1 MSSELSPRVNGERA
15 VAVLIPLLVLQLAL
29 LSLQIERPSG
39 TVLFRSWALA
49 AQAPVLSLSSRA
61 ARGIGDLWYDY
72 VWLVGAR
79 AENEA
84 LRHAVNRMTLLN
96 NAYEQSR
103 LENVRLRRLLALS
116 DPLPVEV
123 LGARVTARAP
133 SFLSNL
139 VTIDRGSRQGVR
151 VDAPVLSGEGIVG
164 RVLLVSADQA
174 QVQLISNPDA
184 AIGVMLEQSRT
195 PGVLSGTGDMLLE
208 LNYIG
213 NTDPVAVG
221 EVVLSSG
228 LDGIFPKGMSIGRVV
243 EVARGKG
250 VFQEIRVKPLV
261 DLIHLEEVAVLL
273 DPKDPE
279 TASRMP

>member
-84 LRHAVNRMTLLN
+84 LRHAVKRLSLLN

-139 VTIDRGSRQGVR
+139 VYIDRGSRQGVR

-195 PGVLSGTGDMLLE
+195 PGVLSGTGDALLE

-279 TASRMP
+279 TSSRMP

>member
-29 LSLQIERPSG
+29 LSLQVERPSG
-39 TVLFRSWALA
+39 TILFRSWTLA

-61 ARGIGDLWYDY
+61 ARGIGDLWYGY

-79 AENEA
+79 AENET
-84 LRHAVNRMTLLN
+84 LRHAVKRLTLLN

-116 DPLPVEV
+116 EPMQVHS

-279 TASRMP
+279 TSSGMP

>member
-1 MSSELSPRVNGERA
+1 MSSELSPRVNGERT
-15 VAVLIPLLVLQLAL
+15 VAVLIALLVLQLAL
-29 LSLQIERPSG
+29 LSLQIEKPSG
-39 TVLFRSWALA
+39 TILFRSWTLA
-49 AQAPVLSLSSRA
+49 AQAPVLSLSSQA
-61 ARGIGDLWYDY
+61 AHGISDLWHRY

-79 AENEA
+79 AENES
-84 LRHAVNRMTLLN
+84 LRDAVNRLSLLN
-96 NAYEQSR
+96 KAYEQSR

-116 DPLPVEV
+116 DPLPFEV
-123 LGARVTARAP
+123 LGARVTGRAP
-133 SFLSNL
+133 SFLANL

-151 VDAPVLSGEGIVG
+151 VDSPVLSGEGIVG

-184 AIGVMLEQSRT
+184 AIGVMLEHSRT

-213 NTDPVAVG
+213 DTNPVAVG

-228 LDGIFPKGMSIGRVV
+228 LDGIFPKGMSVGRVV

-250 VFQEIRVKPLV
+250 VFQEIRVEPLV
-261 DLIHLEEVAVLL
+261 DLIHLEEVAVIL
-273 DPKDPE
+273 DPKGHE
-279 TASRMP
+279 TSSRMQ